1 MDFGG
6 FQWGLVD
13 IVAVLVLLG
22 VFIWAVLRVRSKGR
36 STSPPKTE
44 RATHDLYKEEERR
57 HDQGT
62 DGN

>member
-6 FQWGLVD
+6 FQLGL
-13 IVAVLVLLG
+13 IEIGAVLVLLVVILWG
-22 VFIWAVLRVRSKGR
+22 VMRVRSKGR
-36 STSPPKTE
+36 SSSPPKTE
-44 RATHDLYKEEERR
+44 RATHQLYQEEERR